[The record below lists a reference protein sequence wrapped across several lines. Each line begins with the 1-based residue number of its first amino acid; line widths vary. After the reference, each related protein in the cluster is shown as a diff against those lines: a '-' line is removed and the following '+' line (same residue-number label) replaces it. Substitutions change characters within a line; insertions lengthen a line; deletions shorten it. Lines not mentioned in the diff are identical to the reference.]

1 MTRLLPVIWMSLL
14 LSAAPL
20 LAQDQLQNPAAL
32 APADAA
38 VFLELHDVAQLQKQW
53 SDDPILQRIYDHMPA
68 RKNPDAWLL
77 IQVALG
83 MDGRQII
90 NTYFSRQIVLIGQ
103 AAGKGQPG
111 VILSRINPADA
122 QRVIQGLMLTK
133 IAKAGDFDVYE
144 PQDRNSVF
152 AFGNSWMA
160 IADAYAEPFL
170 MHVLDSMKAGPHL
183 ADDEQYQQHVARLPA
198 ARHGTAF
205 MRDEHGTH
213 AVGLVS
219 RDDGFALH
227 YAGASDKFAR
237 VLSKLGDART
247 LDFGPT
253 PPDAIFA
260 ATLNLYNPN
269 PRNMEL
275 VDRLIAPRTFQHD
288 VLPGLGAP
296 LVVWISPIT
305 IDEEDHNA
313 ASLGLAVHLVDD
325 NVRSILDSAFNNLIL
340 IANFTGLQW
349 GLPAF
354 SPEARA
360 HDDHAYTVAGIG
372 AALAQRSGVNILRHV
387 ELAYGSV
394 GDWYVLTS
402 NAQTFNAALDSLTP
416 PKPEAAPADT
426 TSGGG
431 TSGGR
436 PIARLRFNGLALAD
450 LLTEWSTRLGESPAY
465 GRRPQAV
472 RAVEKLTKAADW
484 LGHFQRVEMSLD
496 TDESG
501 AILGELDVTRP

>member
-1 MTRLLPVIWMSLL
+1 MMRHLLAMWLL
-14 LSAAPL
+14 LL
-20 LAQDQLQNPAAL
+20 LAVPTFAQEQTQDPAAL

-38 VFLELHDVAQLQKQW
+38 VFIELHDVAHLEQQW
-53 SDDPILQRIYDHMPA
+53 SDDPVLQRIYDRMPA

-90 NTYFSRQIVLIGQ
+90 DTYFSRQIVLIGQ

-111 VILSRINPADA
+111 VIMTRVNPADM

-133 IAKAGDFDVYE
+133 IAKAGDFDIYE
-144 PQDRNSVF
+144 PEDRHSVF
-152 AFGNSWMA
+152 AFGKQWMA

-170 MHVLDSMKAGPHL
+170 MHVLESMAAGPHL
-183 ADDEQYQQHVARLPA
+183 SDDPQYQQYVANLPTS
-198 ARHGTAF
+198 RQGTAF
-205 MRDEHGTH
+205 MRDEHGAH
-213 AVGLVS
+213 AVALVS

-227 YAGASDKFAR
+227 YAGTSGKFAR
-237 VLSKLGDART
+237 VLSKLGDAKT

-260 ATLNLYNPN
+260 AALNLYNPN
-269 PRNMEL
+269 PRNLDL
-275 VDRLIAPRTFQHD
+275 VDRLIAPRTFEHD

-296 LVVWISPIT
+296 LVMWISPVS
-305 IDEEDHNA
+305 IDDDTHSA
-313 ASLGLAVHLVDD
+313 AALGLAVHLVDD
-325 NVRSILDSAFNNLIL
+325 NVRSVLDNAFNNLIL
-340 IANFTGLQW
+340 VANFTGLQW

-372 AALAQRSGVNILRHV
+372 AALAQRSGVDALRHV
-387 ELAYGSV
+387 ELAYGSI

-402 NAQTFNAALDSLTP
+402 NAQTFNAALDSLGQNES
-416 PKPEAAPADT
+416 EAASADT
-426 TSGGG
+426 TSGG
-431 TSGGR
+431 GGR

-450 LLTEWSTRLGESPAY
+450 LLTDWSQRLSASPNY
-465 GRRPQAV
+465 GQRPKAI
-472 RAVEKLTKAADW
+472 RAVEKLTEAADW
-484 LGHFQRVEMSLD
+484 LGHFQRVDLSLD
-496 TDESG
+496 TDDTG
-501 AILGELDVTRP
+501 TILGSLDVTRP